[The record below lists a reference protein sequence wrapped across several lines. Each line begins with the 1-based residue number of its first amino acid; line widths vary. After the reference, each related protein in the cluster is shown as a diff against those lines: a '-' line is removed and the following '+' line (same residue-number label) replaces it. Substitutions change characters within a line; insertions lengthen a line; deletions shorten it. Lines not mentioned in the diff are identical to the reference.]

1 MKNILIFSS
10 LISLLFCVS
19 CESKKHE
26 KTEETTFIV
35 TSPLQ
40 KDTVVYQ
47 EYVCQIRSIQH
58 IEIMT
63 LERGYLQKILVDEG
77 QFVKKGELLF
87 QILPLIYQ
95 AETQKAQAEL
105 SFAEIEYQNTKS
117 LADSNIVSES
127 ELALVR
133 AKLDKAKAELNLAN
147 THLEFTE
154 IRAPF
159 DGIVGRFHV
168 RLGSLLDEGEL
179 LATLSDNSKVWVYFN
194 VPEAEYLEY
203 TASGSLKD
211 LPQVFLQMANNKIFE
226 SPGIIETIEADFNNE
241 NGNIA
246 FRATFPNPK
255 GILRHGETGN
265 ILMPV
270 ALKDALI
277 IPQKATF
284 EILDKK
290 YVFVVGEDNVLE
302 SRQITVGQEIPH
314 LFVVEKGLEKADK
327 ILVEGLR
334 RVKNK
339 QKITPDFVP
348 QQKIIEELTK
358 LHAE

>member
-1 MKNILIFSS
+1 MKQLVALSS
-10 LISLLFCVS
+10 LIFMLLCMS
-19 CESKKHE
+19 CHSENHEENESF
-26 KTEETTFIV
+26 TLVV

-40 KDTVVYQ
+40 QDTVINK
-47 EYVCQIRSIQH
+47 EYVSQIHSFQH
-58 IEIMT
+58 IELRA
-63 LERGYLQKILVDEG
+63 LERGYLQRVYVDEG
-77 QFVKKGELLF
+77 DFVKKGQLLF
-87 QILPLIYQ
+87 QVMPMVYQ
-95 AETQKAQAEL
+95 AEVGKAKAEVN
-105 SFAEIEYQNTKS
+105 FAEIEYQNTKN
-117 LADSNIVSES
+117 LADSNIVSQS
-127 ELALVR
+127 ELALAG

-147 THLEFTE
+147 THLGFTE

-159 DGIVGRFHV
+159 DGIVGRFQV

-179 LATLSDNSKVWVYFN
+179 LSTLSDNSKVWVYFN
-194 VPEAEYLEY
+194 VPEAEYLDY
-203 TASGSLKD
+203 TATGSLED
-211 LPQVFLQMANNKIFE
+211 LPPVFLQMANNKIFE
-226 SPGIIETIEADFNNE
+226 NPGIIETIESDFNNE

-246 FRATFPNPK
+246 FRATFQNPK

-270 ALKDALI
+270 EVENALI

-290 YVFVVGEDNVLE
+290 YVFVVGQDNVLE
-302 SRQITVGQEIPH
+302 SRQITIGQEIPH
-314 LFVVEKGLEKADK
+314 LFVVIEGLKKTER

-339 QKITPDFVP
+339 QEINPEFVP
-348 QQKIIEELTK
+348 QQQIIAELIK